1 MVPIKKDTYAE
12 IAILGITGLK
22 VIELR
27 GGSNEAESLK
37 PGGFIRPGRSIEE
50 AITGKAEI
58 IAEKAEL
65 ILNNIAAL
73 TTSENR
79 QMILDFVENSSNA
92 VNELRD
98 ILQKNKKSFA
108 HTLDNTQKATA
119 SLDELI
125 STTTLTVSEIGEI
138 AASDSVKRALANLA
152 EFSDNLKKADLVQLV
167 QELNFALVHTNRV
180 LQDLDIALAKSQKD
194 LVVTI
199 DAMKESAEY
208 LNQFSRMI
216 TEDPS
221 ILIRGAQPKNAPDF
235 QLEK

>member
-1 MVPIKKDTYAE
+1 M
-12 IAILGITGLK
+12 
-22 VIELR
+22 
-27 GGSNEAESLK
+27 
-37 PGGFIRPGRSIEE
+37 
-50 AITGKAEI
+50 
-58 IAEKAEL
+58 
-65 ILNNIAAL
+65 
-73 TTSENR
+73 
-79 QMILDFVENSSNA
+79 
-92 VNELRD
+92 
-98 ILQKNKKSFA
+98 
-108 HTLDNTQKATA
+108 
-119 SLDELI
+119 
-125 STTTLTVSEIGEI
+125 
-138 AASDSVKRALANLA
+138 A